1 MGGNLIIFF
10 YNTKSTKE
18 KVGDETWEAGRVY
31 QEGQQEGTKIIKEE
45 SDRIKSAFKN
55 DQCGSCVKE
64 KLEQVRKISQEAAGV
79 V

>member
-31 QEGQQEGTKIIKEE
+31 QEG
-45 SDRIKSAFKN
+45 
-55 DQCGSCVKE
+55 
-64 KLEQVRKISQEAAGV
+64 
-79 V
+79 